1 MNNEMNQGG
10 SALLDLVEKYNS
22 TNDDVYFNQLWE
34 EVKAFSFMI
43 SKKYHEIE
51 FEDKISIAQE
61 VLWNCC
67 KKLKEGKNLLTLYG
81 TALNNRYYDTWAK
94 KMQRDN
100 FKLNDTAASLDQMF
114 EDINYQ
120 PAVEQDMF
128 SIEMF
133 LYEAKLTK
141 LETALCILLYEGYK
155 RAEIMNK
162 LNMKNSGQYNRL
174 MEKLRNKVNINY
186 LSEGLS
192 I

>member
-22 TNDDVYFNQLWE
+22 TNDDMYFNQLWE

-141 LETALCILLYEGYK
+141 LETDLCILLYEGYK

>member
-1 MNNEMNQGG
+1 MNNETNQGG
-10 SALLDLVEKYNS
+10 SALLDLVEMYNS
-22 TNDDVYFNQLWE
+22 TNNEMYFNQLWE

-51 FEDKISIAQE
+51 YEDKISIAQE

-67 KKLKEGKNLLTLYG
+67 NKLKEGKNLLTLYG

-114 EDINYQ
+114 EDTNYQ
-120 PAVEQDMF
+120 PSFEQDLF
-128 SIEMF
+128 NIEMF
-133 LYEAKLTK
+133 IYESRLTE
-141 LETALCILLYEGYK
+141 LEATLCILLHQGYK
-155 RAEIMNK
+155 RSEIMNK
-162 LNMKNSGQYNRL
+162 LSMKNSGQYNRL
-174 MEKLRNKVNINY
+174 LQKLRNKINVNY
-186 LSEGLS
+186 LSEGLT